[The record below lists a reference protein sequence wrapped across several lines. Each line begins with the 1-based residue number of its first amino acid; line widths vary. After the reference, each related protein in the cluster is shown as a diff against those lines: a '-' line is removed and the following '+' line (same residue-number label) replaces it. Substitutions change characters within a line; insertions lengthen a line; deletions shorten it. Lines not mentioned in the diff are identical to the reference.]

1 MKLLEGLISVINIEM
16 EEPAAYGGFHLF
28 CALVVAF
35 LGALLALR
43 YKDSGDR
50 TFRQVI
56 GAMFFVMF
64 AFELMKQTLFCMSVE
79 EGRVVYEYNWTDFP
93 FQLCSTPLYVLPL
106 LAFAPDG
113 WLRDMAAAYTMTFA
127 FIGGLAPYIVPGTIF
142 TTSVFR
148 NIQTVIHHGVQIVS
162 GVYTA
167 SHCRRRVSRR
177 LYLLGVGLFS
187 ALYLVANLLN
197 TVGYKLLVSLGAFEE
212 GYSFNMFYVSPR
224 ADQST
229 PMLNDFFD
237 LVSPIAFIV
246 VYFIALCFGAALIMY
261 AVRKLTELSDRRKT
275 EGRAE

>member
-127 FIGGLAPYIVPGTIF
+127 FIGGLATYIVPGTIF

>member
-16 EEPAAYGGFHLF
+16 EEPTAYGGFHLF
-28 CALVVAF
+28 CIFLVV
-35 LGALLALR
+35 LASVILAR
-43 YKDSGDR
+43 KNDSGER
-50 TFRQVI
+50 TFRRVI
-56 GAMFFVMF
+56 GVMF
-64 AFELMKQTLFCMSVE
+64 LVMLALEIVKETLFCMSVA

-113 WLRDMAAAYTMTFA
+113 WLRDAAAAYTMTFA
-127 FIGGLAPYIVPGTIF
+127 IIGGLATYIVPGTIF

-167 SHCRRRVSRR
+167 SHCSRRVSRR

-187 ALYLVANLLN
+187 AFYLVANLLN

-224 ADQST
+224 ADQFT

>member
-16 EEPAAYGGFHLF
+16 EEPTAYGGFHLF
-28 CALVVAF
+28 CIFLVV
-35 LGALLALR
+35 LASVILVR
-43 YKDSGDR
+43 KNDSGER
-50 TFRQVI
+50 TFRRVI
-56 GAMFFVMF
+56 GVMF
-64 AFELMKQTLFCMSVE
+64 LVMLTLEIVKETLFCMSVT

-127 FIGGLAPYIVPGTIF
+127 FIGGLATYIVPGTIF

-187 ALYLVANLLN
+187 ALYLVANFLN
-197 TVGYKLLVSLGAFEE
+197 TVGYRLLVSLGAFEE
-212 GYSFNMFYVSPR
+212 GGSFNMFYVSPR

-246 VYFIALCFGAALIMY
+246 VYFIALCFGAVLIMY

>member
-16 EEPAAYGGFHLF
+16 EEPTAYGGFHLF
-28 CALVVAF
+28 CIFLVV
-35 LGALLALR
+35 LASVILVR
-43 YKDSGDR
+43 KNDSDER
-50 TFRQVI
+50 TFRRVI
-56 GAMFFVMF
+56 GVMF
-64 AFELMKQTLFCMSVE
+64 LVMLTLEIVKETLFCMNVA

-127 FIGGLAPYIVPGTIF
+127 FIGGLATYIVPGTIF

-187 ALYLVANLLN
+187 AFYLVANFLN
-197 TVGYKLLVSLGAFEE
+197 TVGYRLLVSLGALEE
-212 GYSFNMFYVSPR
+212 GESFNMFYVSPR

-261 AVRKLTELSDRRKT
+261 AVRKLTELSDKRKT
-275 EGRAE
+275 EGMAE